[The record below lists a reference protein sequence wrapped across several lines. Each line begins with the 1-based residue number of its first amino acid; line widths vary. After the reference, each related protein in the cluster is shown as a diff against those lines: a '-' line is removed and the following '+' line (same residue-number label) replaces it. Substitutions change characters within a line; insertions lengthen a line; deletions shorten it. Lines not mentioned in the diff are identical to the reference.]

1 MNQLFSLL
9 LLALLWSFLN
19 GGVNTTNLVVGSLI
33 GLVLMAVLS
42 IGSERRTLLQRI
54 IGFLVY
60 VATFLRLLVVA
71 NIAVAK
77 LTLRPKLVFHPHI
90 IAVPLRVRS
99 DVAISMLS
107 ATVNLLPGTVFMG
120 ISDDRRMM
128 YAHAIGDESP
138 EIARNG
144 IFHVESL
151 IMRFTD

>member
-1 MNQLFSLL
+1 MNQLFSLS

-19 GGVNTTNLVVGSLI
+19 GGVNATNLAVGSIL
-33 GLVLMAVLS
+33 GLVLLAVVS
-42 IGSERRTLLQRI
+42 AGSGQRTLLSRI
-54 IGFLVY
+54 IGFIMY
-60 VATFLRLLVVA
+60 VLTFLRLLVVA

-77 LTLRPKLVFHPHI
+77 LTLRPKLIFHPHI

-128 YAHAIGDESP
+128 YAHAIGDASP